1 MLVVSRLKIILIQTL
16 LNQKK
21 ITMSFSSD
29 FKDFINKGNVVDLA
43 VGVVIGAAFGKIVA
57 SVVDGVL
64 MPPIGHLMGGKS
76 FADMKYTLAP
86 AIMDAAGKVTT
97 PENAIM
103 YGNVIQKL
111 IEFIIIALF
120 VFMIV
125 RAYAKMK
132 KAEAEAP
139 AEPTASENLL
149 SEIRDLLKK

>member
-1 MLVVSRLKIILIQTL
+1 
-16 LNQKK
+16 
-21 ITMSFSSD
+21 MSLSSD

-43 VGVVIGAAFGKIVA
+43 VGVVIGAAFGKVIA
-57 SVVDGVL
+57 SIVDGLL

-86 AIMDAAGKVTT
+86 AVIDAAGKITT

-111 IEFIIIALF
+111 IEFIIIAFF
-120 VFMIV
+120 VFLV
-125 RAYAKMK
+125 ARWYTKMK
-132 KAEAEAP
+132 QAEAQAP
-139 AEPTASENLL
+139 APPSTSETLL